1 MLQDMN
7 ANRIGFNALDQAV
20 SSAIRAQMAKALV
33 TQKQLAEELQMFPN
47 RFARKYR
54 GETAFTTGELIQ
66 VSRILNIPL
75 TTFITEAE
83 AALAAAK
90 TKGGENK

>member
-1 MLQDMN
+1 MLLDMN
-7 ANRIGFNALDQAV
+7 ANRIGFNALDKAV
-20 SSAIRAQMAKALV
+20 SSSIRAQMAKVQV

-75 TTFITEAE
+75 ITFITEAE
-83 AALAAAK
+83 AALAAT
-90 TKGGENK
+90 TKEGGDQ